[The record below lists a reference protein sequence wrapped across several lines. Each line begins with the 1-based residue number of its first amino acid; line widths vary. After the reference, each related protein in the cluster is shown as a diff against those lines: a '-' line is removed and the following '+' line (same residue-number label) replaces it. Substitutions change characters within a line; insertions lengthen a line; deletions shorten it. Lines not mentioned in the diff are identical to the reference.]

1 MTEHRKRNAMI
12 CFFFTYFRRY
22 WPSDKKKA
30 YKKMIPDLG
39 NGCVQQKLGGGGPR
53 GIVGEG
59 RETKSKHII
68 YENVMINILFC
79 AVAKNVIIC

>member
-39 NGCVQQKLGGGGPR
+39 NGCVQQKLGGGAAGNSR
-53 GIVGEG
+53 RGEG
-59 RETKSKHII
+59 DKEQTH
-68 YENVMINILFC
+68 YL
-79 AVAKNVIIC
+79 